1 MNSTDT
7 RCRVYGPEAIETMGW
22 AFDKALESLSQ
33 ESKQQPNMCRDLA
46 LCMALKPTKAPL
58 AAGPSGATDDSAGM
72 LTVAGRSTQSIL
84 AHY

>member
-1 MNSTDT
+1 M
-7 RCRVYGPEAIETMGW
+7 R
-22 AFDKALESLSQ
+22 
-33 ESKQQPNMCRDLA
+33 RDLA